1 MLSFRG
7 CLQEPEPISSYVLDE
22 CLNVWINEDWENL
35 ELYHMKNN
43 AAENNY

>member
-1 MLSFRG
+1 MLSFG
-7 CLQEPEPISSYVLDE
+7 TWLQEPKLILRYVLDE

-35 ELYHMKNN
+35 ELYHMKKN